1 MGRIFETIGDY
12 VILMWQT
19 FRLPRRWRIFWRDL
33 SREVYA
39 QGVGSMWIVM
49 LVSFFIGAVI
59 TIQLGIN
66 ASSPL
71 VPKFILGYSAREI
84 ILLEFS
90 STIMCMILAG
100 KCGSAI
106 ASEIGTM
113 RVTEQID
120 ALEIMGVNSANYII
134 LPKVAGMMLFL
145 PVLEIFSMFI
155 GIMGGYLAAVFTPAV
170 PLKEF
175 VTGVQFLF
183 DESRILYSMIKGEVY
198 VFIIASVSAYCGYTV
213 NGGALEVGRAS
224 TNGVVYSTVGILV
237 SDLVLT
243 QMLLV

>member
-1 MGRIFETIGDY
+1 MKRIFETIGEY
-12 VILMWQT
+12 VTVMWQT
-19 FRLPRRWRIFWRDL
+19 FRLPRRWRIFGRDL
-33 SREVYA
+33 SREVYNR
-39 QGVGSMWIVM
+39 GVGSIWIVM

-59 TIQLGIN
+59 TMQLGIN
-66 ASSPL
+66 ATSPL
-71 VPKFILGYSAREI
+71 VPKFVLGLSAREI

-100 KCGSAI
+100 KCGSSI

-134 LPKVAGMMLFL
+134 LPKIVGMMLFL
-145 PVLEIFSMFI
+145 PVLEFFSMFV
-155 GIMGGYLAAVFTPAV
+155 GIMGGYLAALITPEV

-175 VTGVQFLF
+175 VDGVQFQF
-183 DESRILYSMIKGEVY
+183 VDSRILYSLIKGEVY
-198 VFIIASVSAYCGYTV
+198 VFIISSVSAFCGYRV
-213 NGGALEVGRAS
+213 KGGALEVGKAS
-224 TNGVVYSTVGILV
+224 TNAVVFSTVGILV

-243 QMLLV
+243 KMLLV

>member
-1 MGRIFETIGDY
+1 
-12 VILMWQT
+12 
-19 FRLPRRWRIFWRDL
+19 
-33 SREVYA
+33 
-39 QGVGSMWIVM
+39 MWIVM

-100 KCGSAI
+100 KCGSSI

-145 PVLEIFSMFI
+145 PVLEVFSMFI

>member
-1 MGRIFETIGDY
+1 MGS
-12 VILMWQT
+12 L
-19 FRLPRRWRIFWRDL
+19 
-33 SREVYA
+33 
-39 QGVGSMWIVM
+39 WIVM

-66 ASSPL
+66 ATSPL

-100 KCGSAI
+100 KCGSSI

-134 LPKVAGMMLFL
+134 LPKIAGMMLFL
-145 PVLEIFSMFI
+145 PVLELFSMFV
-155 GIMGGYLAAVFTPAV
+155 GLMGGYLAAVITPEV

-175 VTGVQFLF
+175 VAGLQFNF
-183 DESRILYSMIKGEVY
+183 IEWRILYSLIKGEVY

-213 NGGALEVGRAS
+213 SGGALEVGRAS
-224 TNGVVYSTVGILV
+224 TNAVVYSTVGILV